1 MNWRSTRTWGQQ
13 ERPHGGVQDEYD
25 SRGQW
30 E

>member
-1 MNWRSTRTWGQQ
+1 MNQRSTRTWGRQ
-13 ERPHGGVQDEYD
+13 ERPHPWAQDEYD